1 MKRLKVEFCDENGEL
16 VTVALSG
23 QFSKERII
31 QVIDLFD
38 TNNAQDRLNK
48 NNVTRTSMDNIIDL
62 IKIKFNENWF
72 TSKDISSSYKEQYH
86 KTIKSSTI
94 STYLTRMY
102 NNGYL
107 ERKGNRTCWQYHL
120 MTSISTDAVGSLLDD
135 LKHK

>member
-1 MKRLKVEFCDENGEL
+1 MKKLKVEFCDENGEL

-23 QFSKERII
+23 QFSKERIL

-38 TNNAQDRLNK
+38 THNGQDRVNK
-48 NNVTRTSMDNIIDL
+48 ISTTRTSMENIIDL

-72 TSKDISSSYKEQYH
+72 TSKDISGSYREQYH
-86 KTIKSSTI
+86 TTVKSSTI

-120 MTSISTDAVGSLLDD
+120 MTSISTDTVGSLLDD